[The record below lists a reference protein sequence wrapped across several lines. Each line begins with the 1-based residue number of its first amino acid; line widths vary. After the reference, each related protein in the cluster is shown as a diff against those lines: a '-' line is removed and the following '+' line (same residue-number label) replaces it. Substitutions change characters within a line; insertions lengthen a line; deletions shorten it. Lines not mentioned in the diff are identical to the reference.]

1 MAKDESLYTIGGLD
15 FTWDSESRKLMNTD
29 LQIAITEVS
38 APFKSEA
45 LHCLLELLMSGL
57 YGKYFTKTHEM
68 KFSDLDE
75 IVENKRT
82 EVFNVIQALLNGS
95 AEKKEKEELLTSMQE
110 LVEACSKSLK

>member
-1 MAKDESLYTIGGLD
+1 MAKVEKTLHTMGGLD

-38 APFKSEA
+38 TAFRSEA
-45 LHCLLELLMSGL
+45 LHCLLELLMNGL

-68 KFSDLDE
+68 KFSDLVG

-82 EVFNVIQALLNGS
+82 EVFNVILALLNGS
-95 AEKKEKEELLTSMQE
+95 AEKKEKEMQK